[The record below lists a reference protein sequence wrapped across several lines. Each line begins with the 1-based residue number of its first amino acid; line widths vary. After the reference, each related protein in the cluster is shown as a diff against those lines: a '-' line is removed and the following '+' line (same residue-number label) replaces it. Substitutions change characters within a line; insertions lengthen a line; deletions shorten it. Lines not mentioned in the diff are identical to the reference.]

1 MEDLRIEL
9 RGHIKPHRVPLQ
21 ALRPTLA
28 LDGVAWLNTLCS
40 ADPSVRLLGGLPPNL
55 EAKACEFVRTLKE
68 LGPKPIFLFDGLPF
82 IQESTAQSLT
92 KRQQT
97 LKDIWEGLEDSRPVR
112 PLLRIQAY
120 SEDYCP
126 ELIAQLKAAGAECLR
141 APYKAAM
148 QLAYLSANSM
158 VGAVYGDLD
167 LLMYDCKRIILEFD
181 LEHKEAIIVDSSAVA
196 LTELGLSKERL
207 MEMFILKGY
216 LIGKEIIREEVKRL
230 LELLR
235 GGREGY
241 SFLPLGESIAKL
253 YESARVFLKSQIV
266 SKPDK
271 PETVPLHPQAKLDAA
286 IGLHFQHEVYFAV
299 SVTPLSFQLLSAV
312 AAHRIV
318 ELPPVADS
326 RYYRSALQRVL
337 KTRRNCYNLLQSFLN
352 EAFRK
357 TDIVVQYWYG
367 GTDRLT
373 YEPLQPLKWVFTRAE
388 VEHQVTAQ
396 NRQMDFVLC
405 LKWHLDAWAQNSP
418 LVTNLKNEEVVES
431 PAESHKDV
439 LCKVYF
445 KFLEMCGFI
454 GPNGDPMVFGKALM
468 KAAGEFQYELFLILE
483 LLGMGL
489 LNGHTMQQSIS
500 QAFLSA
506 TSFRALTRCPETNN
520 QEMRHSATLV
530 ARVCSLLQPKLA
542 AESWTGPM
550 NYSIAQFYSIVRL
563 LHRNYRLLLEAIIL
577 NEFCNK
583 RFTSP
588 ELFRGLGEKL
598 PFRAVPCSALGV
610 VLRSLLLGKS
620 LSEAKL
626 LFPQCIDLKGD
637 LERCWKL
644 WQCVMNAVCCL
655 RKHQSVKEKVMQ
667 DFQRADELFRSRYE
681 RLREETV

>member
-1 MEDLRIEL
+1 
-9 RGHIKPHRVPLQ
+9 
-21 ALRPTLA
+21 
-28 LDGVAWLNTLCS
+28 
-40 ADPSVRLLGGLPPNL
+40 
-55 EAKACEFVRTLKE
+55 
-68 LGPKPIFLFDGLPF
+68 
-82 IQESTAQSLT
+82 
-92 KRQQT
+92 
-97 LKDIWEGLEDSRPVR
+97 
-112 PLLRIQAY
+112 
-120 SEDYCP
+120 
-126 ELIAQLKAAGAECLR
+126 
-141 APYKAAM
+141 
-148 QLAYLSANSM
+148 
-158 VGAVYGDLD
+158 
-167 LLMYDCKRIILEFD
+167 
-181 LEHKEAIIVDSSAVA
+181 
-196 LTELGLSKERL
+196 
-207 MEMFILKGY
+207 
-216 LIGKEIIREEVKRL
+216 
-230 LELLR
+230 
-235 GGREGY
+235 
-241 SFLPLGESIAKL
+241 
-253 YESARVFLKSQIV
+253 
-266 SKPDK
+266 
-271 PETVPLHPQAKLDAA
+271 
-286 IGLHFQHEVYFAV
+286 
-299 SVTPLSFQLLSAV
+299 
-312 AAHRIV
+312 
-318 ELPPVADS
+318 
-326 RYYRSALQRVL
+326 
-337 KTRRNCYNLLQSFLN
+337 
-352 EAFRK
+352 
-357 TDIVVQYWYG
+357 
-367 GTDRLT
+367 
-373 YEPLQPLKWVFTRAE
+373 
-388 VEHQVTAQ
+388 
-396 NRQMDFVLC
+396 
-405 LKWHLDAWAQNSP
+405 
-418 LVTNLKNEEVVES
+418 VTNLKNEEVVES

-500 QAFLSA
+500 QAFLSV

-520 QEMRHSATLV
+520 QEVRHSATLV

-667 DFQRADELFRSRYE
+667 DFQQADELFRSRYE